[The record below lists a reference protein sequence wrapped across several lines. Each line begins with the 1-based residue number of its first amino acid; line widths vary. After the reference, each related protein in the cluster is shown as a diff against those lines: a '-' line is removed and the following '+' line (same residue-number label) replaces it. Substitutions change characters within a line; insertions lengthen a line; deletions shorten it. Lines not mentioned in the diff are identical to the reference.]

1 MQAHFLLP
9 GYMCLSLLGYEA
21 TWYRHHVAL
30 CLDFICVP
38 VLMGMAYFLKKKK
51 KKKKRLLI

>member
-9 GYMCLSLLGYEA
+9 GYMCLSLLGYDS

-38 VLMGMAYFLKKKK
+38 VLMGTAYFLKKK
-51 KKKKRLLI
+51 